1 MGFLKSLE
9 AKLILSYALIIAFSL
24 TIVTVVAVT
33 AFNRRELQAVEVFMR
48 GRAAAVAERV
58 QTSLANGQSMTDI
71 RNQIRNQARFARLH
85 VLLLDEQGRVID
97 DFLGGT
103 LTPDGQRIPSLEG
116 QVIGGLPQRPDASPG
131 GGAAQP
137 PAGNQAAPRG
147 LALPKVSLPS
157 RTNSIDLG
165 SQSLVY
171 AVAPIPRP
179 STPEAPDSP
188 AYVSV
193 VQFVPEAQAWPTLTR
208 LMLTVGIIV
217 FALATAL
224 GYWIARSIT
233 KPVAQLTKATEAMA
247 RGDYGQTIPV
257 KGDDEVARL
266 ARAFNTMSQ
275 EVDKAHRMQRDFLVN
290 VSHDLKTPLTSIEGF
305 AQAMVDGSLH
315 TMDEYYSAAN
325 IIYAESER
333 MRRLIGQL
341 LDLARLQG
349 GIAAFNMAEVDMA
362 DLLTHAAQSAE
373 PRAAAAGIRFTYH
386 TPLWLPT
393 VNGDPVRLEQV
404 LNNLLD
410 NAFKYT
416 ESGGH
421 VDLIAGPS
429 PGGLSFTIT
438 DSGPGIPPEDLNRV
452 FERFYRGN
460 RARSDGGSGLGLAIV
475 REIVEAHGGRVGVSS
490 EVGRGTSVTVFLPSA
505 SASPK
510 SGADVA
516 TSPAP
521 LLS

>member
-1 MGFLKSLE
+1 MSFLKSLE

-33 AFNRRELQAVEVFMR
+33 AFNRRELQAVEAFMR
-48 GRAAAVAERV
+48 GRAAAVADRV
-58 QTSLANGQSMTDI
+58 QTGLANGQSMTDI

-85 VLLLDEQGRVID
+85 VVLLDDEGRIIE

-103 LTPDGQRIPSLEG
+103 VTPDGQRIPSLDG
-116 QVIGGLPQRPDASPG
+116 QTIGNLPPRPTPVASD
-131 GGAAQP
+131 GAAQP
-137 PAGNQAAPRG
+137 PAAGQPAQRG
-147 LALPKVSLPS
+147 LALPKVALPS

-165 SQSLVY
+165 NQSLVY
-171 AVAPIPRP
+171 AVAPLPRP
-179 STPEAPDSP
+179 ATPEAPGAP
-188 AYVSV
+188 AYVGV
-193 VQFVPEAQAWPTLTR
+193 VQFVPEAQPWPTLTR
-208 LMLTVGIIV
+208 LMLTVGVIV

-224 GYWIARSIT
+224 GYWLARSIT
-233 KPVAQLTKATEAMA
+233 KPVAQLTRATEAMA

-266 ARAFNTMSQ
+266 GRAFNTMSQ

-315 TMDEYYSAAN
+315 SMEEYHSAAN

-349 GIAAFNMAEVDMA
+349 GIAAFNMADVDMA
-362 DLLTHAAQSAE
+362 DLLTRAA
-373 PRAAAAGIRFTYH
+373 RAAAPRQVAAGVAFTYH
-386 TPLWLPT
+386 MPPWLPT
-393 VNGDPVRLEQV
+393 VRGDPVRLEQV

-416 ESGGH
+416 GPGGH
-421 VDLIAGPS
+421 VDLTAGPS
-429 PGGLSFTIT
+429 PGGLSFTVT
-438 DSGPGIPPEDLNRV
+438 DSGPGIPPEDLHRI
-452 FERFYRGN
+452 FERFYRSN

-475 REIVEAHGGRVGVSS
+475 REIVEAHGGRVDVSS
-490 EVGRGTSVTVFLPSA
+490 EVGRGTSVTVFLPTVRA
-505 SASPK
+505 AQTTNGDIALTP
-510 SGADVA
+510 
-516 TSPAP
+516 
-521 LLS
+521 

>member
-1 MGFLKSLE
+1 MSFLKSLE

-24 TIVTVVAVT
+24 AVVTVVAVT
-33 AFNRRELQAVEVFMR
+33 AFNRRELAAVEAFMR

-58 QTSLANGQSMTDI
+58 QTGLANGQSMTDI

-85 VLLLDEQGRVID
+85 VILLDEQGRVIE

-103 LTPDGQRIPSLEG
+103 LTPEGQRIPSLDG
-116 QVIGGLPQRPDASPG
+116 QTIGGLPQRPELPPPPGAPPPTGGQPAPG
-131 GGAAQP
+131 GQP
-137 PAGNQAAPRG
+137 PPRG
-147 LALPKVSLPS
+147 LPLPKVSPLS
-157 RTNSIDLG
+157 RTNTIDLG
-165 SQSLVY
+165 SESLVY
-171 AVAPIPRP
+171 AIAPIPRP
-179 STPEAPDSP
+179 PMPEAPGAP
-188 AYVSV
+188 AYVGV
-193 VQFVPEAQAWPTLTR
+193 VQFVPEAQTLPTLSR

-217 FALATAL
+217 FALATLL
-224 GYWIARSIT
+224 GYWLARSIT
-233 KPVAQLTKATEAMA
+233 KPVAQLTRATEAMA
-247 RGDYGQTIPV
+247 HGDYGQTIPV
-257 KGDDEVARL
+257 KGDDEIARL
-266 ARAFNTMSQ
+266 GRAFNTMSQ

-315 TMDEYYSAAN
+315 SMDEYQSAAN
-325 IIYAESER
+325 IIYGESER

-349 GIAAFNMAEVDMA
+349 GIATFDMTDVDMSA
-362 DLLTHAAQSAE
+362 LLTRTTQSAE
-373 PRAAAAGIRFTYH
+373 PRATAAGLTFTYR
-386 TPLWLPT
+386 TPPWLPAVT
-393 VNGDPVRLEQV
+393 GDPVRLEQV

-416 ESGGH
+416 GRGGH

-429 PGGLSFTIT
+429 PGGLSFTVT

-475 REIVEAHGGRVGVSS
+475 HEIVEAHGGSVGVSS
-490 EVGRGTSVTVFLPSA
+490 EVGRGTSVTVFLPTA
-505 SASPK
+505 SAPVK
-510 SGADVA
+510 ANGAAVG
-516 TSPAP
+516 
-521 LLS
+521 

>member
-1 MGFLKSLE
+1 MSFLKSLE

-24 TIVTVVAVT
+24 AVVTVVAVT

-58 QTSLANGQSMTDI
+58 QTGLANGQSMTDI

-85 VLLLDEQGRVID
+85 VILLDDGGRVIE

-103 LTPDGQRIPSLEG
+103 LTPEGQRIPSLDG
-116 QVIGGLPQRPDASPG
+116 QTISGLPQRPQLPPPPG
-131 GGAAQP
+131 APPADNSAPPP
-137 PAGNQAAPRG
+137 PAGQPPRG
-147 LALPKVSLPS
+147 LPLPKTSPLS

-165 SQSLVY
+165 SESLVY
-171 AVAPIPRP
+171 AIAPIPRP
-179 STPEAPDSP
+179 AAPEPPGAP
-188 AYVSV
+188 AYVGV
-193 VQFVPEAQAWPTLTR
+193 VQFVPEAQPLPTLTR
-208 LMLTVGIIV
+208 LMLTVGLIV

-224 GYWIARSIT
+224 GYWLARSIT
-233 KPVAQLTKATEAMA
+233 KPVARLTKATEAMA
-247 RGDYGQTIPV
+247 HGDYGQTIPV
-257 KGDDEVARL
+257 TGDDEIARL
-266 ARAFNTMSQ
+266 GRAFNSMSQ

-305 AQAMVDGSLH
+305 AQAMVDGTLH
-315 TMDEYYSAAN
+315 SMDEYQSAAN

-349 GIAAFNMAEVDMA
+349 GIATFNMVDVDMA
-362 DLLTHAAQSAE
+362 ALLARAARTAE
-373 PRAAAAGIRFTYH
+373 PRAAAASLVFTYR
-386 TPLWLPT
+386 TPPWLPT
-393 VNGDPVRLEQV
+393 ISGDAVRLEQV

-416 ESGGH
+416 EPGGH
-421 VDLIAGPS
+421 VDLIAGPA
-429 PGGLSFTIT
+429 PGGLSFTVT
-438 DSGPGIPPEDLNRV
+438 DSGPGIPPEDLNRI

-475 REIVEAHGGRVGVSS
+475 REIVEAHGGTVGVSS
-490 EVGRGTSVTVFLPSA
+490 EVGRGTSVTVFLPTA
-505 SASPK
+505 SAPVK
-510 SGADVA
+510 ANGAAVG
-516 TSPAP
+516 
-521 LLS
+521 